1 MDLYTAENLGGTM
14 WRVTD
19 GAASWTVSL
28 RADDNVA
35 AAAIAV
41 VAEMLTPDPAV
52 LAAQAAAARNSAAR
66 EECRRRILAVVP
78 ETAQVNLTA
87 AAAAD
92 LLSPADLATFKAG
105 LGWIAAMRAAWG
117 QIAASGQPVE
127 TAEWPAPGAAIA
139 ELAARF

>member
-1 MDLYTAENLGGTM
+1 MMQAEPLGGTM

-19 GAASWTVSL
+19 GAGEWTVAV
-28 RADDNVA
+28 RAADNTEA
-35 AAAIAV
+35 AALAAV
-41 VAEMLTPDPAV
+41 QEMLSPPADV
-52 LAAQAAAARNSAAR
+52 LAAQAAAARSSAAR

-87 AAAAD
+87 AAAAG

-117 QIAASGQPVE
+117 AVAEGGQPVDAADWPVAP
-127 TAEWPAPGAAIA
+127 AEVVALG
-139 ELAARF
+139 ARF